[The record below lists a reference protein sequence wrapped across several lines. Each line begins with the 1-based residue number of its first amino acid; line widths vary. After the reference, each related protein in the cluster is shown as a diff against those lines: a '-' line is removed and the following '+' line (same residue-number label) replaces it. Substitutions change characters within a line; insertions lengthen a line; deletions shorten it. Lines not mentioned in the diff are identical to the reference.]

1 MVVLDE
7 KTRVEML
14 RYIRLFCSRSLQVII
29 QSRRQDSPEG
39 VFRKSNPDPPAQDWF
54 NLNINT
60 HTVLAKD
67 VHKECKFHLSSG
79 LPYDEPLCCQLS
91 IIQGDI
97 AQVVEIWELRVESQ
111 KSMQCKYSE
120 VYERQCLLLKSL
132 ISLTR
137 VLPAYSA
144 CRDWSENKFDIKYE
158 IFKKDPDMHL
168 LGESRGS
175 LLVGHVV
182 TALGE
187 LSVTCTY
194 RRMLGFGR
202 PSNTV
207 QPAMSSRQ
215 VSVARPIG
223 KAASRYVQDGVMNR
237 RHRPESVSSMAAS
250 EYGASAPPPGGYY
263 SSSPGSYSNS
273 NTSFT
278 RRDISS
284 PRFPIT
290 ESASRISRTQ
300 SNSSLSSCPQSPP
313 GIWDGDAS
321 SPARRIK
328 IAPVPKHPDPI
339 DMQIPIRGAFVS
351 AESESVP
358 DSAPNYYDSRHRSTS
373 PLYSS
378 KSQSNPS
385 LGQINMDI
393 DDGPSLD
400 IELSND
406 EDVFVPAAG
415 AFVSKELRRSETAS
429 ILYESLRK
437 PKELSHLENREEDI
451 DGIQEICEAIDD
463 YDENEFDDYIAG
475 L

>member
-1 MVVLDE
+1 
-7 KTRVEML
+7 
-14 RYIRLFCSRSLQVII
+14 
-29 QSRRQDSPEG
+29 
-39 VFRKSNPDPPAQDWF
+39 
-54 NLNINT
+54 
-60 HTVLAKD
+60 
-67 VHKECKFHLSSG
+67 
-79 LPYDEPLCCQLS
+79 LS

-175 LLVGHVV
+175 LLVGHVA

-237 RHRPESVSSMAAS
+237 RHRPESV
-250 EYGASAPPPGGYY
+250 
-263 SSSPGSYSNS
+263 
-273 NTSFT
+273 
-278 RRDISS
+278 
-284 PRFPIT
+284 
-290 ESASRISRTQ
+290 
-300 SNSSLSSCPQSPP
+300 
-313 GIWDGDAS
+313 
-321 SPARRIK
+321 
-328 IAPVPKHPDPI
+328 
-339 DMQIPIRGAFVS
+339 
-351 AESESVP
+351 
-358 DSAPNYYDSRHRSTS
+358 
-373 PLYSS
+373 
-378 KSQSNPS
+378 
-385 LGQINMDI
+385 
-393 DDGPSLD
+393 
-400 IELSND
+400 
-406 EDVFVPAAG
+406 
-415 AFVSKELRRSETAS
+415 
-429 ILYESLRK
+429 
-437 PKELSHLENREEDI
+437 
-451 DGIQEICEAIDD
+451 
-463 YDENEFDDYIAG
+463 
-475 L
+475 